1 MQFHELEIAE
11 VVQETADA
19 RSFVLRVPA
28 PLREVFTYR
37 PGQFLTFRVPF
48 GGENAPP
55 LVRCYSLS
63 SSPETDAEP
72 KVTVKRIEDGRVSN
86 WMNDHL
92 AVGHPVHVMRP
103 AGRFVLRDSN
113 APLLLFGGGSGIT
126 PLLSLLKSA
135 LHATARRV
143 RLVYANRDRDS
154 VIFRAELDVLEADH
168 RGRLELIHHLDV
180 DSGLL
185 DAAGARMQTRGL
197 EGADCYVCGPAAF
210 MGVVETA
217 LAEAGVSP
225 ERVWIERFV
234 SPPDGQAPEV
244 ALADDGAAVAAAPGA
259 SAASTTDAAPPAEL
273 TVHLDGSTHRVAYK
287 PGQSVLEAVQAAGL
301 DPPFACT
308 EGYCGSCA
316 ARLEAGEIKMAA
328 NDVFSDAEVGR
339 GHILACQSR
348 VVAGPCEVRFDD

>member
-11 VVQETADA
+11 VVEETADA
-19 RSFVLRVPA
+19 RSFVLRVPV

-37 PGQFLTFRVPF
+37 PGQFLTFQVRF
-48 GGENAPP
+48 GGEDAPP

-63 SSPETDAEP
+63 SSPETDADP

-92 AVGHPVHVMRP
+92 AVGHRVRVMRP

-154 VIFRAELDVLEADH
+154 VIFRAELDALAADS
-168 RGRLELIHHLDV
+168 RGRLELIHHLD
-180 DSGLL
+180 DESGFL
-185 DAAGARMQTRGL
+185 DAVGARAQTRGL

-244 ALADDGAAVAAAPGA
+244 ALADDEAAATAASGA
-259 SAASTTDAAPPAEL
+259 SAASTAPPAEL

-287 PGQSVLEAVQAAGL
+287 PGQSVLEAAQAAGL

-316 ARLEAGEIKMAA
+316 ARLEGGEIKMAA
-328 NDVFSDAEVGR
+328 NDVFSDAEVSR